1 MLNVFSRFDASSDC
15 DWLVG
20 SKPVAAQWGTIM
32 DETSH
37 LHSFIAGVCSCG
49 QHDAAMNLSHEEALS
64 NQVDIALVRGLFP
77 DPVLRRTLLKTVSA
91 SVLLGALASIVPVD
105 TLKAI
110 AQERKPLEKAKLN
123 VGFLPITCAAP
134 LIFGEKLGSYA
145 KEGLDVTLQKIAG
158 IAIIRDK
165 MINGELDIS
174 QQVMPVA
181 LTMTAG
187 LGGNTQSIKVL
198 TILNQNGNSLVLA
211 NKHKENRDPKN
222 WKGFTFAVPFEQ
234 SHQTMQLRNYLA
246 AAGLDPD
253 TDVKYRVVPPTEY
266 VSSLRVGS
274 IDGFFG
280 GEPGGQRAV
289 FEGAGF
295 IHLISK
301 EIWDGH
307 PCCSVT
313 AAESW
318 INQNPN
324 TFMSFYRAI
333 IASSLHIAKK
343 ENRADMAKVL
353 AQPQYLNAPEIVV
366 EQVITGRY
374 ADGLGAIKND
384 PQRVDYQPFPHY
396 SAAVWLMVQLRRW
409 NMLKEDVDYKKLAE
423 QVMLAADAGKIM
435 REQGVTPPNGGF
447 RTEIILGKAF
457 DSNEPEEYLRGV
469 RKPT

>member
-1 MLNVFSRFDASSDC
+1 VRD
-15 DWLVG
+15 
-20 SKPVAAQWGTIM
+20 
-32 DETSH
+32 TSH
-37 LHSFIAGVCSCG
+37 LHSFVGGICQCG
-49 QHDAAMNLSHEEALS
+49 QHDTAPGFSAEAVVS
-64 NQVDIALVRGLFP
+64 NQIDTALVHGLFP
-77 DPVLRRTLLKTVSA
+77 DRVLRRTLLKTVGA
-91 SVLLGALASIVPVD
+91 SVLLGALGSIVPLD

-110 AQERKPLEKAKLN
+110 AQERKPLEKTKLN
-123 VGFLPITCAAP
+123 VGFLPITCATP
-134 LIFGEKLGSYA
+134 LIYGEKLGSYA
-145 KEGLDVTLQKIAG
+145 KEGLEVTLQKIAG
-158 IAIIRDK
+158 IALIRDK
-165 MINGELDIS
+165 MINGELDVS

-181 LTMTAG
+181 LTMSAG

-211 NKHKENRDPKN
+211 NKHKNNRDPKN

-234 SHQTMQLRNYLA
+234 SHQTMQLRNYVA

-289 FEGAGF
+289 YEGAGF

-318 INQNPN
+318 IKQNPN
-324 TFMSFYRAI
+324 TFMAFYRAI
-333 IASSLHIAKK
+333 IASSLFVAKK

-353 AQPQYLNAPEIVV
+353 AQPQYLNAPEVVV

-384 PQRVDYQPFPHY
+384 PARIDYQPFPHY

-409 NMLKEDVDYKKLAE
+409 NMLKEDIDYKKLAE
-423 QVMLAADAGKIM
+423 QVMLATDATKIM
-435 REQGVTPPNGGF
+435 QEQGVTPPQGGF
-447 RTEIILGKAF
+447 RTETILGKPF
-457 DSNEPEEYLRGV
+457 NSSEPEAYLKSV

>member
-1 MLNVFSRFDASSDC
+1 
-15 DWLVG
+15 
-20 SKPVAAQWGTIM
+20 
-32 DETSH
+32 
-37 LHSFIAGVCSCG
+37 
-49 QHDAAMNLSHEEALS
+49 
-64 NQVDIALVRGLFP
+64 
-77 DPVLRRTLLKTVSA
+77 
-91 SVLLGALASIVPVD
+91 
-105 TLKAI
+105 
-110 AQERKPLEKAKLN
+110 
-123 VGFLPITCAAP
+123 
-134 LIFGEKLGSYA
+134 
-145 KEGLDVTLQKIAG
+145 
-158 IAIIRDK
+158 
-165 MINGELDIS
+165 MINGELDVS

-181 LTMTAG
+181 LTMSAG

-211 NKHKENRDPKN
+211 NKHKNNRDPKN

-234 SHQTMQLRNYLA
+234 SHQTMQLRNYVA

-289 FEGAGF
+289 YEGAGF

-318 INQNPN
+318 IKQNPN
-324 TFMSFYRAI
+324 TFMAFYRAI
-333 IASSLHIAKK
+333 IASSLFVAKK

-353 AQPQYLNAPEIVV
+353 AQPQYLNAPEVVV

-384 PQRVDYQPFPHY
+384 PARIDYQPFPHY

-409 NMLKEDVDYKKLAE
+409 NMLKEDIDYKKLAE
-423 QVMLAADAGKIM
+423 QVMLATDATKIM
-435 REQGVTPPNGGF
+435 QEQGVTPPQGGF
-447 RTEIILGKAF
+447 RTETILGKPF
-457 DSNEPEEYLRGV
+457 NSSEPEAYLKSV

>member
-1 MLNVFSRFDASSDC
+1 MAS
-15 DWLVG
+15 
-20 SKPVAAQWGTIM
+20 K
-32 DETSH
+32 SH
-37 LHSFIAGVCSCG
+37 FHSFVGGLCQCG
-49 QHDAAMNLSHEEALS
+49 QAADAGFSADEAVSHDIETAL
-64 NQVDIALVRGLFP
+64 LTGLFP
-77 DPVLRRTLLKTVSA
+77 EPVLRRNLLKTVGA
-91 SVLLGALASIVPVD
+91 ATLLGALSSILPVD
-105 TLKAI
+105 ALKAI
-110 AQERKPLEKAKLN
+110 AQEKKPLEKTKLN

-134 LIFGEKLGSYA
+134 LIYGEQLGSYS
-145 KEGLDVTLQKIAG
+145 KEGLEVSLQKIAG
-158 IAIIRDK
+158 IALIRDK
-165 MINGELDIS
+165 MINGELDVS

-211 NKHKENRDPKN
+211 NKHKDNRNPKN

-246 AAGLDPD
+246 KAGLDPD
-253 TDVKYRVVPPTEY
+253 TDIKYRVVPPTEY

-295 IHLISK
+295 IHMISK
-301 EIWDGH
+301 EMWDGH

-313 AAESW
+313 APESW
-318 INQNPN
+318 IKQNPN
-324 TFMSFYRAI
+324 TFMAFYRAI
-333 IASSLHIAKK
+333 IASSLHVAKK
-343 ENRADMAKVL
+343 ENRAGMAKVL
-353 AQPQYLNAPEIVV
+353 SQPQYLNAPEVVV

-374 ADGLGAIKND
+374 ADGLGSIKNE
-384 PQRVDYQPFPHY
+384 PSRVDYQPFPQY

-423 QVMLAADAGKIM
+423 QVMLATDAAKIM
-435 REQGVTPPNGGF
+435 QEQGVTQPKVEF
-447 RTEIILGKAF
+447 RTETILGDKF
-457 DSNEPEEYLRGV
+457 DSSKPDEYLKSV